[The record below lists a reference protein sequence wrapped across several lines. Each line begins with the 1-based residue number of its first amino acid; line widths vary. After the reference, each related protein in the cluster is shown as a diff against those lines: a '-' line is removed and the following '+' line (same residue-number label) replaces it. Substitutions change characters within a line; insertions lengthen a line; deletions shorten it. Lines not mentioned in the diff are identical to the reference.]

1 MPTPRKPLAPT
12 TYLLRNV
19 GRTVPLTL
27 VIMMAV
33 LLIAGIVSMIDSIPL
48 SIRTIYRYSERSL
61 GVSPRGDPALTSQIR
76 KVIEE
81 GSPVPIERIVVCRAA
96 GGQVESIVGKWPFIV
111 LGLKP
116 DDLQYMLKEM
126 DTTRLEGR
134 VPKVGAPE
142 AVISEPVARNR
153 GLKLGSVLLGPDLPE
168 NYSPQEVKVVGI
180 AQTEMWLMFADY
192 TYEEANHFPPI
203 DNLLVIAPSLAE
215 QEVLDRWAI
224 EKFKGE
230 RAQLFAFH
238 RLEEETSDMFQILY
252 RILDVVIGTLVL
264 VITMMMGMLIN
275 IYQSQRI
282 VEFGLLQALGYTKRQ
297 LLKRTLVETF
307 LVLILGWILGLAAAY
322 GFLNIAKVVLMDPK
336 AFALD
341 TLDPIAYRYTIPIP
355 LAILAVASMTV
366 WLRFRNFDPVTVV
379 ERRLG

>member
-192 TYEEANHFPPI
+192 TYEEANHFPAI
-203 DNLLVIAPSLAE
+203 DNLLVIARSLAE

-379 ERRLG
+379 ERRMG

>member
-379 ERRLG
+379 ERRMG